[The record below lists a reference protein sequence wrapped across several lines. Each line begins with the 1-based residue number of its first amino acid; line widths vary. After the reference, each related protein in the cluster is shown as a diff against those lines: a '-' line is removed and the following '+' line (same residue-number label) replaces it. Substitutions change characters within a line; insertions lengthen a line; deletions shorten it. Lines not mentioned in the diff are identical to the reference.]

1 MSGTAKVISTD
12 RKNVLSVILISS
24 DSANH
29 VLSGLTAKN
38 GLQHFLAPGPEVR
51 ADARHSSISVVYS
64 CSIYNPIMKPKRR
77 NPKPL
82 AKRSREQTAT
92 VKKVIRLE
100 KLVWKVAQERDA
112 NAFRELV
119 PADAIMIFQSGIMRQ
134 PDYLKTMKERTI
146 AHYEFGP
153 IRGFMPTDSTVILV
167 YQAVRIGHEGN
178 RNFPQAT
185 VVESTTWVKRE
196 GRWVAVL
203 NQETP
208 ISK

>member
-1 MSGTAKVISTD
+1 M
-12 RKNVLSVILISS
+12 
-24 DSANH
+24 
-29 VLSGLTAKN
+29 
-38 GLQHFLAPGPEVR
+38 
-51 ADARHSSISVVYS
+51 VYNS
-64 CSIYNPIMKPKRR
+64 SIYNPLLLENLMKPKRR

-82 AKRSREQTAT
+82 AKSSREQTAI
-92 VKKVIRLE
+92 VKKVIKLE

-119 PADAIMIFQSGIMRQ
+119 PADAIMIFQSGITRQ

-167 YQAVRIGHEGN
+167 YQAVRIGHEGS
-178 RNFPQAT
+178 RNFPQGT

>member
-1 MSGTAKVISTD
+1 MFIFHYRGIQLFD
-12 RKNVLSVILISS
+12 
-24 DSANH
+24 
-29 VLSGLTAKN
+29 
-38 GLQHFLAPGPEVR
+38 
-51 ADARHSSISVVYS
+51 
-64 CSIYNPIMKPKRR
+64 YNPLFLESLMKLKRQTS
-77 NPKPL
+77 KPL
-82 AKRSREQTAT
+82 AKSSREQAAT
-92 VKKVIRLE
+92 IKKVIKLE

-112 NAFRELV
+112 TAFEELV

-153 IRGFMPTDSTVILV
+153 IRGFMPTNSTVILF
-167 YQAVRIGHEGN
+167 YRAVRIGHEGS
-178 RNFPQAT
+178 RKFPQGT
-185 VVESTTWVKRE
+185 VVESTTWVKRK

>member
-1 MSGTAKVISTD
+1 
-12 RKNVLSVILISS
+12 
-24 DSANH
+24 
-29 VLSGLTAKN
+29 
-38 GLQHFLAPGPEVR
+38 
-51 ADARHSSISVVYS
+51 
-64 CSIYNPIMKPKRR
+64 MKPKRR

-82 AKRSREQTAT
+82 VKRSREQTAI
-92 VKKVIRLE
+92 VKKVIKLE

-119 PADAIMIFQSGIMRQ
+119 PADAIRIFQSGIMRQ

-146 AHYEFGP
+146 VHYEFGP
-153 IRGFMPTDSTVILV
+153 IRGFMPTASTVILV
-167 YQAVRIGHEGN
+167 YQAVRIGHEGS
-178 RNFPQAT
+178 RNFPQAA